1 MVADTALILGIFGS
15 DVKYAQEGFLEFMKQ
30 KDDVRYLDDYNETD
44 ELGQGKRIWQKLSL
58 EKIEGEI
65 RLREL
70 RERTGLSI
78 RKLSIITGINK
89 DKISRIL
96 K

>member
-1 MVADTALILGIFGS
+1 
-15 DVKYAQEGFLEFMKQ
+15 MKQ

-44 ELGQGKRIWQKLSL
+44 ELEQGKRIWQKLSL

>member
-1 MVADTALILGIFGS
+1 M
-15 DVKYAQEGFLEFMKQ
+15 
-30 KDDVRYLDDYNETD
+30 RYLDDYNETD
-44 ELGQGKRIWQKLSL
+44 ELEQGKRIWQKLSL

>member
-1 MVADTALILGIFGS
+1 
-15 DVKYAQEGFLEFMKQ
+15 MKQ
-30 KDDVRYLDDYNETD
+30 KDDGRYLDDYNETD
-44 ELGQGKRIWQKLSL
+44 ELEQGNRVWQKLSL
-58 EKIEGEI
+58 EKIECER

>member
-1 MVADTALILGIFGS
+1 MVLMLNMRRKA
-15 DVKYAQEGFLEFMKQ
+15 LEFMKQ

-44 ELGQGKRIWQKLSL
+44 ELEQGKRIWQKLSL

>member
-1 MVADTALILGIFGS
+1 M
-15 DVKYAQEGFLEFMKQ
+15 
-30 KDDVRYLDDYNETD
+30 RYLDDYNETD
-44 ELGQGKRIWQKLSL
+44 ELEQGKRIWQKLSL

-78 RKLSIITGINK
+78 RKLSMITGINK